1 MAIPGRRLVVAS
13 TFLLLLSVLVVGGTE
28 EIDQRIVVVLDKTF
42 DISKASQTHIVK
54 SAWVCEALANNRT
67 IWRAKI
73 MQWVPVMEQD
83 HTTQRTQ
90 KRQQRHAN
98 REAPTNRTPGG
109 YVQLVGRCAAQ
120 GLD

>member
-54 SAWVCEALANNRT
+54 SAWPDGLTYIMWKDETFTFAEMKAYC
-67 IWRAKI
+67 AKI
-73 MQWVPVMEQD
+73 PYFRVTILKTSMQFQFVND
-83 HTTQRTQ
+83 TI
-90 KRQQRHAN
+90 
-98 REAPTNRTPGG
+98 AP
-109 YVQLVGRCAAQ
+109 LSQ
-120 GLD
+120 GVCVCCERVSE